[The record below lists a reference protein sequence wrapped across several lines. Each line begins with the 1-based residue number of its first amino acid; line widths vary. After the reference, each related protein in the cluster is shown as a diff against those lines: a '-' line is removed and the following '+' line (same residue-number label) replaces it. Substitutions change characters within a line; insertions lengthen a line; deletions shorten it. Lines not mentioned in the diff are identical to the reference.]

1 MFAEESCD
9 PTAVHGDP
17 KPGLGLLIAAIE
29 IVVLTGNDPRCAKW
43 MGLTMI
49 AYGGKERSVPVS

>member
-1 MFAEESCD
+1 M
-9 PTAVHGDP
+9 HGDP